1 MANKRRTAY
10 KKKKVLTKQEKQSK
24 RQQDIYRQVQKDVQ
38 KVNQRL
44 KSLSRH
50 YKTGTWSTKNL
61 VNRLDSRTIKAWNN
75 ESKRIKINENM
86 SVTQLKAVQKAVQQF
101 MVSKTSTRKGIKEIS
116 ESTKESLLKTFDIEG
131 SKITKEDVQDIYD
144 VMGSNEFNDIS
155 AKVGSSE
162 LIALLMDTKDYQMS
176 ENSFISTLSS
186 IIDFSNDIDLKE
198 KASRL
203 YNKFM

>member
-1 MANKRRTAY
+1 
-10 KKKKVLTKQEKQSK
+10 
-24 RQQDIYRQVQKDVQ
+24 
-38 KVNQRL
+38 
-44 KSLSRH
+44 
-50 YKTGTWSTKNL
+50 
-61 VNRLDSRTIKAWNN
+61 
-75 ESKRIKINENM
+75 M

-162 LIALLMDTKDYQMS
+162 LIAMLMDTKDYQMS

>member
-162 LIALLMDTKDYQMS
+162 LIAMLMDTKDYQMS

>member
-38 KVNQRL
+38 KANQRL

-162 LIALLMDTKDYQMS
+162 LIAMLMDTKDYQMS

>member
-24 RQQDIYRQVQKDVQ
+24 RQRDIYRQVQKDVQ

-162 LIALLMDTKDYQMS
+162 LIAMLMDTKDYQMS

>member
-116 ESTKESLLKTFDIEG
+116 ELTKESLLKTFDIEG
-131 SKITKEDVQDIYD
+131 SEITKEDVQDIYD
-144 VMGSNEFNDIS
+144 VMDSNEFNDIS